1 MTLARTGEVHIAE
14 SAPSDHSAM
23 AIAASLS
30 RETIA
35 RSIMHDLS
43 VAAEPICQCGE
54 LAGRNIAVEIHIRLF
69 GKAVT
74 GDMRQHLVAQ
84 RAGRDVMP
92 QDEHVGAA
100 DLFAHESVAQI
111 AFQWR
116 LLPCHAAST
125 PS

>member
-1 MTLARTGEVHIAE
+1 MKQ
-14 SAPSDHSAM
+14 
-23 AIAASLS
+23 SL
-30 RETIA
+30 ETSERRSA
-35 RSIMHDLS
+35 RSFYELDKHIVVVFHAIEEKDGD
-43 VAAEPICQCGE
+43 ICQCGE

-111 AFQWR
+111 AVDVEVVPVAFVAVPRR
-116 LLPCHAAST
+116 LA
-125 PS
+125 